1 MTEYA
6 LKRAASLLKEYYN
19 VEIISNIIDDYP
31 NKIEEKYFINFENFN
46 KIIGIDIDKLENQF

>member
-19 VEIISNIIDDYP
+19 AEIISNIIDDYP
-31 NKIEEKYFINFENFN
+31 NKIEEKNISINFENFN
-46 KIIGIDIDKLENQF
+46 KIIGVDIDKLK

>member
-19 VEIISNIIDDYP
+19 AEIISNIIDDYP
-31 NKIEEKYFINFENFN
+31 NKIEEKNISINF
-46 KIIGIDIDKLENQF
+46 